1 MAVSPSWRGINKLK
15 LFINNNIEWSD
26 PDPVKRRSNVA
37 QKTSHHTGG
46 KQSLYQ
52 VALEQL
58 DHVARF
64 IDLDEGVHEI
74 LKYPKRE
81 LTVNFPVRM
90 DDGSYRVFSGYRVQH
105 NLARGPAKGGIRYHP
120 SVSLDEVRALAM
132 LMTWKCA
139 VVNLPYG
146 GAKGGVSCDPKELS
160 PHELERLTRRYTT
173 EISIII
179 GPNCDIPAPDVY
191 TNPQVMS
198 WIMDTYSMHVGHSV
212 PAVVTGKPVSIG
224 GSKGRLEA
232 TGRGCMVVTLEALKH
247 LGIVPDEATVAIQG
261 CGNVGVA
268 IARLLHEAGCK
279 VIAISDSQGG
289 IYNPKG
295 LDVPVVLKH
304 KSEMGGIVDMKD
316 VDVISNAELLE
327 LNCTVLVPAAM
338 ENQITEQNAPRIKA
352 RIITEGANGPTTN
365 AADRILY
372 DQGVFLVPDILANA
386 GGVTVSYFE
395 WVQDLQAFFW
405 KENEV
410 NDRLKEIMVSTFE
423 GVLTTAQ
430 KHNTDM
436 RTAAYI
442 QAISRVA
449 SATLQRG
456 IYP

>member
-1 MAVSPSWRGINKLK
+1 
-15 LFINNNIEWSD
+15 
-26 PDPVKRRSNVA
+26 VA
-37 QKTSHHTGG
+37 QKTSHQIGS

-81 LTVNFPVRM
+81 LTVNFPVRL

-146 GAKGGVSCDPKELS
+146 GAKGGVSCDPKALS

-289 IYNPKG
+289 ILNPKG
-295 LDVPVVLKH
+295 LDVPEVLKH
-304 KSEMGGIVDMKD
+304 KSEMGRIVDMKD

-365 AADRILY
+365 AADRILH

-423 GVLTTAQ
+423 EVLTTAQ

-442 QAISRVA
+442 RAISRVA